1 MIFDEGKNM
10 FKKIAFLCVNPL
22 GNFLQPALQGCIREC
37 YQWTRSEALLR
48 EENLYCQ
55 EKIEVYGETKIP
67 YGKNMFGEQAETLQ
81 LLYVQSGRKELL
93 EKVFSLADIV
103 FVGLSG
109 NKNECDKIFLTIL
122 PWIERAVFLYDN
134 RICDEKYLK
143 QIQGEYKLK
152 DIQLMEMKKLPS
164 ILTEALI
171 N

>member
-1 MIFDEGKNM
+1 M

-22 GNFLQPALQGCIREC
+22 GNFLRPTLQGCIREC

-67 YGKNMFGEQAETLQ
+67 YGKNMFGERAETLQ
-81 LLYVQSGRKELL
+81 LLYLQSSRKELL

-109 NKNECDKIFLTIL
+109 SKRECDKIFLTTF
-122 PWIERAVFLYDN
+122 PWIEKTVFLFDE

-143 QIQGEYKLK
+143 QIQREYKLK
-152 DIQLMEMKKLPS
+152 NIQLMEMKKLPS
-164 ILTEALI
+164 ILAEALI
-171 N
+171 S

>member
-1 MIFDEGKNM
+1 M

-93 EKVFSLADIV
+93 EKVFSLADVV